1 VTDRP
6 AEAIRI
12 TAVVANVL
20 DRLGVSHAVVGSL
33 ASSLHGIPRS
43 TNDVDIVAALGVQ
56 HAEPLAAALE
66 AEFYVDVDM
75 IRDAIAHV
83 SEFNVIHLGTMFKV
97 DVFVLDRAS
106 RAQLDR
112 AAMVAVDAEG
122 TLVLRVASPEDT
134 IAHKLSWFRRG
145 GETSDRQWQDVLGV
159 VAVQGAALD
168 VEYLRQAADALSVG
182 DLLHR
187 ALLEAAAR

>member
-12 TAVVANVL
+12 TAVVAKVL
-20 DRLGVSHAVVGSL
+20 DQLGVSHAVVGSL

-43 TNDVDIVAALGVQ
+43 TNDVDIVAALGAQ

-66 AEFYVDVDM
+66 AEFYVDADM
-75 IRDAIAHV
+75 IRDAVAHA

-97 DVFVLDRAS
+97 DIFVPDRTS

-122 TLVLRVASPEDT
+122 TVVLRVASPEDT
-134 IAHKLSWFRRG
+134 IAHKLSWFRSG

-159 VAVQGAALD
+159 VAVQGATLD
-168 VEYLRQAADALSVG
+168 VEYLRKAADALAVR
-182 DLLHR
+182 DLLEK
-187 ALLEAAAR
+187 AILEAETR

>member
-1 VTDRP
+1 MTEGP

-12 TAVVANVL
+12 TALVGKVL
-20 DRLGVSHAVVGSL
+20 DRLGISHAVVGSL

-43 TNDVDIVAALGVQ
+43 TNDVDIVAALGTQ
-56 HAEPLAAALE
+56 HAGPLAEALE
-66 AEFYVDVDM
+66 GEFYVDADM
-75 IRDAIAHV
+75 IRGAIAHT

-97 DVFVLDRAS
+97 DVFVPDRTS

-112 AAMVAVDAEG
+112 ATMVAVDPEG
-122 TLVLRVASPEDT
+122 TLVLRVASAEDT

-159 VAVQGAALD
+159 IAVQGDALD
-168 VEYLRQAADALSVG
+168 VGYLRQAADALSVG
-182 DLLHR
+182 DLLGR
-187 ALLEAAAR
+187 ALAEAAAR